1 MNEKT
6 DDGQK
11 TTDNRQQTTDD
22 RGRMFFSIFRLPSSV
37 INFFSRVCTWIK
49 QNRVYTWMKQ
59 NRIYPWM
66 KQNWNLFD
74 EKFLLPW
81 MIKSVGYLRK
91 KIENRIRKYSLVYDW
106 KEKAFEDFSA
116 WLSSLPEKPAS
127 GESMAMESCD
137 LFTLLSEFTALRQ
150 EIRIQNREQGKT
162 LSTLTGFI
170 EAYHETSNLFK
181 DRTKALSE
189 LEENIR
195 KSSEKRTILP
205 FLEVRDA
212 LVRGL
217 GASTAIAANKSF
229 FRPPPKGI
237 EGVVEGYEMALRR
250 MDRSLTAVNVLS
262 VETVGKRFD
271 PKTMK
276 AVDKRIGTGMEKGM
290 VVEDL
295 LTGFVRGQEVL
306 RTAEVVV
313 SE

>member
-1 MNEKT
+1 M
-6 DDGQK
+6 
-11 TTDNRQQTTDD
+11 R
-22 RGRMFFSIFRLPSSV
+22 FSQIH
-37 INFFSRVCTWIK
+37 
-49 QNRVYTWMKQ
+49 
-59 NRIYPWM
+59 PWM
-66 KQNWNLFD
+66 KQKWNLFD

-81 MIKSVGYLRK
+81 MIRGGEYLRK
-91 KIENRIRKYSLVYDW
+91 KIESRIRKYHLVYDW

-116 WLSSLPEKPAS
+116 WLSALPEKPATEKLTT
-127 GESMAMESCD
+127 GESATMDSCD

-150 EIRIQNREQGKT
+150 EIRIQNREQDKT

-170 EAYHETSNLFK
+170 EAFQETSNLFK
-181 DRTKALSE
+181 DRTRALSE

-195 KSSEKRTILP
+195 KSSEKRTVLP

-217 GASTAIAANKSF
+217 GASTAIAASKSF
-229 FRPPPKGI
+229 FRPAPRGI

-250 MDRSLTAVNVLS
+250 MDRALTSVNVMP

-276 AVDKRIGTGMEKGM
+276 AVDKRSASGLENGMI
-290 VVEDL
+290 VEEL

-313 SE
+313 CE

>member
-1 MNEKT
+1 M
-6 DDGQK
+6 
-11 TTDNRQQTTDD
+11 R
-22 RGRMFFSIFRLPSSV
+22 FSQIH
-37 INFFSRVCTWIK
+37 
-49 QNRVYTWMKQ
+49 
-59 NRIYPWM
+59 PWM
-66 KQNWNLFD
+66 KQKWNLFD

-81 MIKSVGYLRK
+81 MRRGGGYLRK
-91 KIENRIRKYSLVYDW
+91 KIESRIRKYHLVYDW

-116 WLSSLPEKPAS
+116 WLSALPEKPATEKLTT
-127 GESMAMESCD
+127 GEPATMDSCD

-150 EIRIQNREQGKT
+150 EIRIQNREQDKT

-170 EAYHETSNLFK
+170 EAFQETSNLFK
-181 DRTKALSE
+181 DRTRALSE

-195 KSSEKRTILP
+195 KSSEKRTVLP

-217 GASTAIAANKSF
+217 GASTAIAASKSF
-229 FRPPPKGI
+229 FRPAPRGI

-250 MDRSLTAVNVLS
+250 MDRALTSVNVMP

-271 PKTMK
+271 SKTMK
-276 AVDKRIGTGMEKGM
+276 AVDKRSASGLENGMI
-290 VVEDL
+290 VEEL

-313 SE
+313 CE